1 MMDDFSEIRVSWL
14 LDDGTITPPVVHG
27 LALYGGIVPSVED
40 VILVGS
46 GKDAN
51 SAKVVERYVVPDI
64 ADTAWWHIVLR
75 HHQLDKGC
83 LAALTCP
90 VKAAR
95 LDGVAT

>member
-27 LALYGGIVPSVED
+27 LALYGGMVPSLGD

-51 SAKVVERYVVPDI
+51 SAKIVERYVLPDI
-64 ADTAWWHIVLR
+64 DDFAWWHIVLR
-75 HHQLDKGC
+75 HHELDNGR
-83 LAALTCP
+83 LAALSYP
-90 VKAAR
+90 VKAVR
-95 LDGVAT
+95 LDRGAT